1 MSDAPMDAIAAGI
14 QTALDAADLTE
25 FADLLHPDVRW
36 GPPDDP
42 SPDCTNR
49 KQVLTWYR
57 RGRDAGVR
65 ADVFECRVF
74 DCRILIGTQIRGRD
88 EADGAGSVDR
98 WQVFT
103 VNGGQIVE
111 ITGYDDR
118 PEALARA
125 ADRGI

>member
-1 MSDAPMDAIAAGI
+1 MSDASMEAIAARI
-14 QTALDAADLTE
+14 QTALGAADLSG

-42 SPDCTNR
+42 NPGCTNR

-57 RGRDAGVR
+57 RGFNAGVR
-65 ADVFECRVF
+65 AEVVECQAF
-74 DCRILIGTQIRGRD
+74 DCRILIGTRIWGSD
-88 EADGAGSVDR
+88 EHFAAEGVER

-111 ITGYDDR
+111 ITGFDDR
-118 PEALARA
+118 SEALARS
-125 ADRGI
+125 GG

>member
-1 MSDAPMDAIAAGI
+1 MDAMAARI
-14 QTALDAADLTE
+14 QTALAAADLTE

-42 SPDCTNR
+42 NPGCTNR

-65 ADVFECRVF
+65 AEVFECNVF
-74 DCRILIGTQIRGRD
+74 DCRILIGTRIRGRD
-88 EADGAGSVDR
+88 EDDAGEGVER

-103 VNGGQIVE
+103 VNGGQIVD
-111 ITGYDDR
+111 ITGFDDR

-125 ADRGI
+125 GGQSI

>member
-1 MSDAPMDAIAAGI
+1 MSDALMDAIAARI
-14 QTALDAADLTE
+14 QTALGAADLTV
-25 FADLLHPDVRW
+25 FSDLLHPDVRW

-42 SPDCTNR
+42 NPGCTNR

-65 ADVFECRVF
+65 AEVVECHVF
-74 DCRILIGTQIRGRD
+74 DCRILIGTRIWGRD
-88 EADGAGSVDR
+88 EHAAEGVER

-111 ITGYDDR
+111 IVGYDDR
-118 PEALARA
+118 SEAVARS
-125 ADRGI
+125 GG